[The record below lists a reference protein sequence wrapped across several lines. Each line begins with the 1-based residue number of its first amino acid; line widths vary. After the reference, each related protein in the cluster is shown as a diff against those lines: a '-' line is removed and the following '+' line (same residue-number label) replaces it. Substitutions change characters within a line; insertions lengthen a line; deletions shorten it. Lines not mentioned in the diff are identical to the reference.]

1 MLTPRQAEICTL
13 VSRGFTG
20 KQIARKTGLSVK
32 TVEAHVRDAA
42 RRIPCDGRPR
52 YKCMVW
58 FFSLKD
64 DRTDAA

>member
-1 MLTPRQAEICTL
+1 MLTRRQAEICTL
-13 VSRGFTG
+13 VARGLSD

-32 TVEAHVRDAA
+32 TVEAHVRDAG

-58 FFSLKD
+58 FFSLRD
-64 DRTDAA
+64 ENDAA